1 MMSSISLKTFSL
13 KKHVRREGGGLTT
26 KRLGFGWRAHSETWT
41 QEPNN
46 RRGLIG
52 GLETWRERER
62 AETQICTQ
70 SGMQRE
76 EVGIVEGRLDNQLTG
91 DLIGFQQRR

>member
-1 MMSSISLKTFSL
+1 MACSLGDMDAGTQQQTRL
-13 KKHVRREGGGLTT
+13 DR
-26 KRLGFGWRAHSETWT
+26 RLGDVARK
-41 QEPNN
+41 
-46 RRGLIG
+46 
-52 GLETWRERER
+52 RER

-76 EVGIVEGRLDNQLTG
+76 EVGTVDVRVDNQLTD

>member
-41 QEPNN
+41 QEPSN

-62 AETQICTQ
+62 E
-70 SGMQRE
+70 
-76 EVGIVEGRLDNQLTG
+76 
-91 DLIGFQQRR
+91 QRRKYAHRVVCRERRLGLLKAD